1 MAKTFSMQTRVE
13 NLKRLQTEEF
23 DLAIVGGGIT
33 GAGIARDA
41 ASRGMK
47 VALLEANDFAV
58 GTSSRSSKLVHGG
71 IRYLENMEF
80 GLVHEALTERRNLFE
95 MAPHLV
101 HPLRFLLPLYQEGR
115 VGMFKMGLGM
125 ALYDLLAAFES
136 PELHER
142 LDVDDSLNRAPLLRT
157 QGLLGSYEYSDA
169 YMDDDRLTIET
180 LRSAHDYGAVISNYV
195 KVDGAEFSGQKISA
209 LKCKDQLGQRTL
221 SVKARHFVSSVGPWT
236 DIFGHEILKTWRDS
250 LRPTKGIHVTLER
263 SRLPLKQAVVLAAD
277 AEKRII
283 FMIPRH
289 EMIIV
294 GTTDTNFS
302 GDPSDV
308 KTQKED
314 VDYLLNVVRGYFP
327 GANLT
332 YSDLIGSY
340 AGVRPLIRD
349 ESSSESGTSREH
361 KIWTDPRNVTFV
373 AGGKYT
379 TYRLMAEHTVT
390 QCLEQFPMED
400 RVKFG
405 RPDTLLPLNESAS
418 IQGMKTARKDVV
430 RWIKEFQIP
439 EAVAL
444 ALVERHGME
453 ALEILEAGR
462 AFIGISKPSHLLWGL
477 EARHAIQN
485 TMCMNLEDFFLR
497 RTPLF
502 LSERNHGFEH
512 LETIGNLFAGSLGWD
527 SEKLS
532 NERER
537 LMIHFQREMGW
548 KG

>member
-1 MAKTFSMQTRVE
+1 MGQTFSFQTREE

-23 DLAIVGGGIT
+23 DLAIIGGGIT

-41 ASRGMK
+41 VSRGMK
-47 VALLEANDFAV
+47 VALLEAKDFAV
-58 GTSSRSSKLVHGG
+58 GTSSRSSKLIHGG

-80 GLVHEALTERRNLFE
+80 GLVHEALTERRNLFD

-101 HPLRFLLPLYQEGR
+101 HPLRFLLPLYKEGR

-125 ALYDLLAAFES
+125 LLYDLLAAFES

-142 LDVDDSLNRAPLLRT
+142 LDPEDSILRAPLLRSE
-157 QGLLGSYEYSDA
+157 GLLGSYEYSDA

-180 LRSAHDYGAVISNYV
+180 MRSAHEAGAVISNYV
-195 KVDGAEFSGQKISA
+195 KVDGAEFAGQKMSA
-209 LKCKDQLGQRTL
+209 LRCRDQLGQKTFG
-221 SVKARHFVSSVGPWT
+221 VKARHFVSSVGPWT
-236 DIFGHEILKTWRDS
+236 DIFGHEVMKTWRDC

-302 GDPSDV
+302 GDPTDV

-314 VDYLLNVVRGYFP
+314 VDYLLRVVQGYFP

-332 YSDLIGSY
+332 YQDLIGSY
-340 AGVRPLIRD
+340 SGVRPLIKD

-390 QCLEQFPMED
+390 QCLEQFPIDD

-405 RPDTLLPLNESAS
+405 RPDTRGPLNTKAS
-418 IQGMKTARKDVV
+418 VQGMQNARREIS
-430 RWIKEFQIP
+430 RWVQEYQVSP
-439 EAVAL
+439 AL
-444 ALVERHGME
+444 VSALVERHGME
-453 ALEILEAGR
+453 AQDMLESGR
-462 AFIGISKPSHLLWGL
+462 ALIGIAKPSHLLW
-477 EARHAIQN
+477 
-485 TMCMNLEDFFLR
+485 
-497 RTPLF
+497 
-502 LSERNHGFEH
+502 
-512 LETIGNLFAGSLGWD
+512 
-527 SEKLS
+527 
-532 NERER
+532 
-537 LMIHFQREMGW
+537 
-548 KG
+548 